1 MIQSRSCA
9 CYASVCQRDQTLSL
23 TDCPCTSSSHHRLL
37 NATIAPVH
45 MKRYL
50 PKCVLFFYADYT
62 FTWDAVTQ
70 PRSPWFSAYPV
81 LCVCVST
88 NTESPASLPINNKHV
103 PSKLR
108 ERPTSTRLQM
118 QRNACHP
125 CKSLFP
131 CCSYPLQYKFKGSSS
146 SSVSYF
152 IQCTIMRSQRAGWSR
167 KVKLPLWMYGSV

>member
-1 MIQSRSCA
+1 MHQCA
-9 CYASVCQRDQTLSL
+9 RETKHCPSQTAHALHPVIIVFSMLPSHLYTWRGTCQNAFYFFMQIIPLPEMPWLNPEARDSVRI
-23 TDCPCTSSSHHRLL
+23 P
-37 NATIAPVH
+37 
-45 MKRYL
+45 
-50 PKCVLFFYADYT
+50 F
-62 FTWDAVTQ
+62 
-70 PRSPWFSAYPV
+70 
-81 LCVCVST
+81 CVCVST

-108 ERPTSTRLQM
+108 EWPTSTRLQM

>member
-1 MIQSRSCA
+1 MHQCA
-9 CYASVCQRDQTLSL
+9 RETKHCPSQTAHALHPVIIVFSMLPSHLYTWRGTCQNAFYFFMQIIPLPEMPWLNPEARDSVRI
-23 TDCPCTSSSHHRLL
+23 P
-37 NATIAPVH
+37 
-45 MKRYL
+45 
-50 PKCVLFFYADYT
+50 F
-62 FTWDAVTQ
+62 
-70 PRSPWFSAYPV
+70 
-81 LCVCVST
+81 CVCVST

-125 CKSLFP
+125 CKSPFP
-131 CCSYPLQYKFKGSSS
+131 CCSYPLQYKFKGSSSS

>member
-1 MIQSRSCA
+1 MHQCA
-9 CYASVCQRDQTLSL
+9 RETKHCPSQTAHALHPVITVFSMLPSHLYTWRGTCQNALYFFMQIIPLPEMPWLNPEARDSVRI
-23 TDCPCTSSSHHRLL
+23 P
-37 NATIAPVH
+37 
-45 MKRYL
+45 
-50 PKCVLFFYADYT
+50 F
-62 FTWDAVTQ
+62 
-70 PRSPWFSAYPV
+70 
-81 LCVCVST
+81 CVCVST

-131 CCSYPLQYKFKGSSS
+131 RCSYPLQYKFKGSS

>member
-1 MIQSRSCA
+1 MHQCA
-9 CYASVCQRDQTLSL
+9 RETKHCPSQTTHALHPVIIVFSMLPSHLYTWRGTCQNAFYFFMQIIPLPEMPWLNPEARDSVRI
-23 TDCPCTSSSHHRLL
+23 P
-37 NATIAPVH
+37 
-45 MKRYL
+45 
-50 PKCVLFFYADYT
+50 F
-62 FTWDAVTQ
+62 
-70 PRSPWFSAYPV
+70 
-81 LCVCVST
+81 CVCVST

>member
-1 MIQSRSCA
+1 MCLLCISVPERPNTVPHRLPMHFIQS
-9 CYASVCQRDQTLSL
+9 
-23 TDCPCTSSSHHRLL
+23 SSSSQCYHRTCTHEEVPAKMRFIFLCRL
-37 NATIAPVH
+37 YLYLRCRDSTQKPVIQ
-45 MKRYL
+45 
-50 PKCVLFFYADYT
+50 CVS
-62 FTWDAVTQ
+62 
-70 PRSPWFSAYPV
+70 RSV
-81 LCVCVST
+81 CVCVST

-167 KVKLPLWMYGSV
+167 KVKLPL

>member
-1 MIQSRSCA
+1 MHQCA
-9 CYASVCQRDQTLSL
+9 RETKHCPSQTAHALHPVIIVFSMLPSHLYTWRGTCQNALYFFMQIIPLPEMPWLNPEARDSVRI
-23 TDCPCTSSSHHRLL
+23 P
-37 NATIAPVH
+37 
-45 MKRYL
+45 
-50 PKCVLFFYADYT
+50 F
-62 FTWDAVTQ
+62 
-70 PRSPWFSAYPV
+70 
-81 LCVCVST
+81 CVCVST

-125 CKSLFP
+125 CKFLFP

>member
-1 MIQSRSCA
+1 MHQCA
-9 CYASVCQRDQTLSL
+9 RETKHCPSQTVRALHPVIIVFSMLPSHLYTWRGTCQNAFYFFMQIIPLPEMPWLNPEARDSVRI
-23 TDCPCTSSSHHRLL
+23 P
-37 NATIAPVH
+37 
-45 MKRYL
+45 
-50 PKCVLFFYADYT
+50 F
-62 FTWDAVTQ
+62 
-70 PRSPWFSAYPV
+70 
-81 LCVCVST
+81 CVCVST

-125 CKSLFP
+125 CKSLFS

>member
-1 MIQSRSCA
+1 MHQCA
-9 CYASVCQRDQTLSL
+9 RETKHCPSQTAHALHPVIIVFSMLPSHLYTWRGTCQNAFYFFMQIIPLPEMPWLNPEARDSVRI
-23 TDCPCTSSSHHRLL
+23 P
-37 NATIAPVH
+37 
-45 MKRYL
+45 
-50 PKCVLFFYADYT
+50 F
-62 FTWDAVTQ
+62 
-70 PRSPWFSAYPV
+70 
-81 LCVCVST
+81 CVCVST

-146 SSVSYF
+146 VSYF

>member
-1 MIQSRSCA
+1 MHQCA
-9 CYASVCQRDQTLSL
+9 RETKHCPSQTVHALHPVIIVFSMLPSHLYTWRGTCQNAFYFFMQIIPLPEMPWLNPEARDSVRI
-23 TDCPCTSSSHHRLL
+23 P
-37 NATIAPVH
+37 
-45 MKRYL
+45 
-50 PKCVLFFYADYT
+50 F
-62 FTWDAVTQ
+62 
-70 PRSPWFSAYPV
+70 
-81 LCVCVST
+81 CVCVST

-125 CKSLFP
+125 CKSLFS

>member
-1 MIQSRSCA
+1 MHQCA
-9 CYASVCQRDQTLSL
+9 RETKHCPSQTAHALHPVIIVFSMLPSHLYTWRGTCQNAFYFFMQIIPLPEMPWLNPEARDSVRI
-23 TDCPCTSSSHHRLL
+23 P
-37 NATIAPVH
+37 
-45 MKRYL
+45 
-50 PKCVLFFYADYT
+50 F
-62 FTWDAVTQ
+62 
-70 PRSPWFSAYPV
+70 
-81 LCVCVST
+81 CVCVST

-131 CCSYPLQYKFKGSSS
+131 CCSYPLQYTFKGSSS

>member
-1 MIQSRSCA
+1 MHQCA
-9 CYASVCQRDQTLSL
+9 RETKHCPSQTAHALHPVIIVFSMLPSHLYTWRGTCQNAFYFFMQIIPLPEMPWLNPEARDSVRI
-23 TDCPCTSSSHHRLL
+23 P
-37 NATIAPVH
+37 
-45 MKRYL
+45 
-50 PKCVLFFYADYT
+50 F
-62 FTWDAVTQ
+62 
-70 PRSPWFSAYPV
+70 
-81 LCVCVST
+81 CVCVST

-103 PSKLR
+103 PSKIR

-146 SSVSYF
+146 VSYF

>member
-1 MIQSRSCA
+1 MHQCA
-9 CYASVCQRDQTLSL
+9 RETKHCPSQTAHALHPVIIVFSMLPSHLYTWRGTCQNALYFFMQIIPLPEMPWLNPEARDSVRI
-23 TDCPCTSSSHHRLL
+23 P
-37 NATIAPVH
+37 
-45 MKRYL
+45 
-50 PKCVLFFYADYT
+50 F
-62 FTWDAVTQ
+62 
-70 PRSPWFSAYPV
+70 
-81 LCVCVST
+81 CVCVST

-131 CCSYPLQYKFKGSSS
+131 RCSYPLQYKFKGSSS

>member
-1 MIQSRSCA
+1 MHQCA
-9 CYASVCQRDQTLSL
+9 RETKHCPSQTAHALHPVIIVFSMLPSHLYTWRGTCQNAFYFFMQIIPLPEMPWLNPEARDSVRI
-23 TDCPCTSSSHHRLL
+23 P
-37 NATIAPVH
+37 
-45 MKRYL
+45 
-50 PKCVLFFYADYT
+50 F
-62 FTWDAVTQ
+62 
-70 PRSPWFSAYPV
+70 
-81 LCVCVST
+81 CVCVST

-103 PSKLR
+103 PSKIR

>member
-1 MIQSRSCA
+1 MHQCA
-9 CYASVCQRDQTLSL
+9 RETKHCPSQTAHALHPVIIVFSMLPSHLYTWRGTCQNAFYFFMQIIPLPEMPWLNPEARDSVRI
-23 TDCPCTSSSHHRLL
+23 P
-37 NATIAPVH
+37 
-45 MKRYL
+45 
-50 PKCVLFFYADYT
+50 F
-62 FTWDAVTQ
+62 
-70 PRSPWFSAYPV
+70 
-81 LCVCVST
+81 CVCVST

>member
-1 MIQSRSCA
+1 MHQCA
-9 CYASVCQRDQTLSL
+9 RETKHCPSQTAHALHPVIIVFSMLPSHLYTWRGTCQ
-23 TDCPCTSSSHHRLL
+23 
-37 NATIAPVH
+37 NAF
-45 MKRYL
+45 Y
-50 PKCVLFFYADYT
+50 FFYADYT

-125 CKSLFP
+125 CKSLFS

>member
-50 PKCVLFFYADYT
+50 PKCGFF
-62 FTWDAVTQ
+62 FMQ
-70 PRSPWFSAYPV
+70 IIPLPEMPWLNPEARDSVRIPF
-81 LCVCVST
+81 CVCVST